1 MTTEVEANR
10 FEDKSLE
17 QPKRGQEQMIS
28 KKARRAAIT
37 ALAAAIATGTAATG
51 QANAKSQFPRAHY
64 QWCLKRYKTYDLF
77 TNTYL
82 ATNVSAVPLAPFAL
96 GRERRCSEPLRA
108 STHDDFRAYA

>member
-1 MTTEVEANR
+1 
-10 FEDKSLE
+10 
-17 QPKRGQEQMIS
+17 MIS

-82 ATNVSAVPLAPFAL
+82 ATNGKRVQCISPYIQRQ
-96 GRERRCSEPLRA
+96 GRPATEMAQSDGRPI
-108 STHDDFRAYA
+108 